1 MQVASMHMN
10 LFANLEEVTSML
22 AASRRLSH
30 DEQDRSAIAD
40 VVSGLECAWA
50 AGDRQTWASFFAEDA
65 DFTTWFGL
73 YVRGGEAIAD
83 VYQEIFDAFYKS
95 SKLRLH
101 VRHLRF
107 LRPDVAVA
115 QFEGTIVGSG
125 EQPRAYPRF
134 VPVAIM
140 TKEDGRWRVAV
151 FHNTKDTA
159 DEQLGMA
166 AR

>member
-1 MQVASMHMN
+1 M
-10 LFANLEEVTSML
+10 SML
-22 AASRRLSH
+22 AACRRLSD

-40 VVSGLECAWA
+40 VVSRLECAWA
-50 AGDRQTWASFFAEDA
+50 AGDGQMWASCFAEDA

-73 YVRGGEAIAD
+73 YVRGWEAIAD
-83 VYQEIFDAFYKS
+83 VYREIFDLFYKR

-115 QFEGTIVGSG
+115 HFEGTIVGSG
-125 EQPRAYPRF
+125 EQPPAHPRF

-140 TKEDGRWRVAV
+140 TKEDGRWCVAV

-159 DEQLGMA
+159 DEHLGSGVRDA
-166 AR
+166 S